1 MKTLSFILIV
11 LFFLIGGFSALNWDT
26 LNIPTELSIGFATI
40 NMPLGIVLL
49 GCIIV
54 ITALFLL
61 FIMSMQ
67 ASTLLLT
74 RRHNTAM
81 QEQQKLA
88 DEAELSRFTDL
99 RQFLELEFTQ
109 HVTQNVELNN
119 QVINKIEALE
129 TQLKAS
135 NARL

>member
-11 LFFLIGGFSALNWDT
+11 FFFLIGGFSALNWDT
-26 LNIPTELSIGFATI
+26 LNIPTELSIGFATV
-40 NMPLGIVLL
+40 NMPLGIILL

-67 ASTLLLT
+67 ASTLIMT
-74 RRHNTAM
+74 RRHNKAM

-119 QVINKIEALE
+119 QVITKIDALE
-129 TQLKAS
+129 TQLKTS
-135 NARL
+135 NTRL

>member
-11 LFFLIGGFSALNWDT
+11 FFFLIGGFSALNWET
-26 LNIPTELSIGFATI
+26 FNIPTELSIGFATL
-40 NMPLGIVLL
+40 NMPLGIILL

-61 FIMSMQ
+61 FIMTMQ
-67 ASTLLLT
+67 ASTLLMT
-74 RRHNTAM
+74 RRHSKAM

-88 DEAELSRFTDL
+88 DKAELSRFTDL
-99 RQFLELEFTQ
+99 RQFLELEFKQ
-109 HVTQNVELNN
+109 HVTQNVDLNN
-119 QVINKIEALE
+119 QVIHKIDALE

-135 NARL
+135 DTRL